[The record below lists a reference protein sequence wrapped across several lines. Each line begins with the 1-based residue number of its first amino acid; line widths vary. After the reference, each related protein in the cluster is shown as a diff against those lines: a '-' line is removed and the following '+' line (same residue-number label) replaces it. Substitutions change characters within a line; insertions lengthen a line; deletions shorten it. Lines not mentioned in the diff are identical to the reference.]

1 MLAFSGNE
9 LPALRSGEKRMD
21 FELTDEQ
28 RDIQRAAREFAQGEF
43 DKEVALELE
52 RDHAFPKSIWK
63 KACELGFIGIHFPET
78 YGGQGLGI
86 MENTLVVEEFCR
98 RDSGIGIALSLAD
111 FSSEV
116 VLRFGNETQKR
127 KYLPPVTRAKAI
139 SAGAY
144 TEPDHGSD
152 ITRLSTIAIRRG
164 GEFVINGTK
173 TFTTNGTLADHFVVL
188 CQTDPD
194 ADPPYRGMG
203 TILVEKGTPGFE
215 ATELGDK
222 MGIRMTSTAEL
233 SFSDVRVPVENLIGQ
248 ENRGFYQVL
257 EFFDESRIEIAAQ
270 ALGIAQ
276 GAFERALAY
285 AKERRQFGQR
295 IVDFQVTQ
303 HKLADMCTKLE
314 TARLLTYKA
323 AWNFD
328 RGRIDPLLTSMA
340 KMYAGRVG
348 VEVSDEAIQIF
359 GGYGYITEYEV
370 ERFYR
375 DAKIMEIYEGTRE
388 IQKNTIASSLIGK
401 TKGN

>member
-1 MLAFSGNE
+1 
-9 LPALRSGEKRMD
+9 MD

-43 DKEVALELE
+43 DRELALELE

-63 KACELGFIGIHFPET
+63 KACQLGFIGLHFPEA

-86 MENTLVVEEFCR
+86 LENALVVEEFCR
-98 RDSGIGIALSLAD
+98 QDSGIGIALSLSD

-116 VLRFGNETQKR
+116 ILRFGNEAQKQ
-127 KYLPPVTRAKAI
+127 KYLPPLTRGEAI

-152 ITRLSTIAIRRG
+152 ITRLSTLAVRKG
-164 GEFVINGTK
+164 AEFVINGTK

-188 CQTDPD
+188 CQSNPD
-194 ADPPYRGMG
+194 AVPPYRGMC
-203 TILVEKGTPGFE
+203 TLLVERGTPGFD

-222 MGIRMTSTAEL
+222 MGIRMTSTAEI
-233 SFSDVRVPVENLIGQ
+233 SFSDVHVPSENLIGQ
-248 ENRGFYQVL
+248 ENRGFYQVM

-295 IVDFQVTQ
+295 IADFQVTQ
-303 HKLADMCTKLE
+303 HKLADMYTKLE

-328 RGRIDPLLTSMA
+328 LDRIDPLLTSMA
-340 KMYAGRVG
+340 KMHAGRVS
-348 VEVSDEAIQIF
+348 VEIADEAIQIF

-401 TKGN
+401 TK